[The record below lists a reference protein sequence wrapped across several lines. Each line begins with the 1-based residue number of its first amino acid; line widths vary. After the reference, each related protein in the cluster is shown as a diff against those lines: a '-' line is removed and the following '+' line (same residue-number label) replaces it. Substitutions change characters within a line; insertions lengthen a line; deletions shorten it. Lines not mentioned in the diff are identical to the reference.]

1 VTGYPLFDIFL
12 TTLYVFGWLLWLVLL
27 FWIIMDIFRS
37 RDLSGLAKAGWLLF
51 VIVLPL
57 LGVLVYLIARGSAM
71 HERST
76 RPLSAGSPYG
86 DYYGSPESAGVN
98 RSPSDELSKLASLHR
113 NGVINDEEYERVKMR
128 VM

>member
-86 DYYGSPESAGVN
+86 DYYGSPESAGVD
-98 RSPSDELSKLASLHR
+98 RSPSDELSKLASLHQS
-113 NGVINDEEYERVKMR
+113 GVINDEEYERVKMR

>member
-1 VTGYPLFDIFL
+1 MTGYPLFDIFL

-57 LGVLVYLIARGSAM
+57 LGVLVYLIARGSSM

-76 RPLSAGSPYG
+76 RPLTADSPYG

-113 NGVINDEEYERVKMR
+113 SGVINDEEYERVKMR

>member
-1 VTGYPLFDIFL
+1 
-12 TTLYVFGWLLWLVLL
+12 
-27 FWIIMDIFRS
+27 
-37 RDLSGLAKAGWLLF
+37 LAKAGWLLF

-98 RSPSDELSKLASLHR
+98 RSPSDELSKLASLHQS
-113 NGVINDEEYERVKMR
+113 GVINDEEYERVKMR